1 MAQAASQRILV
12 EGHAIKVSNP
22 DKVFFPGEGITK
34 ADLIGYYRAV
44 AAAMLPHLAGRP
56 LTLRRY
62 PEGIGHEGFF
72 QKHAE
77 HLPSWVQ
84 TVTLT
89 KSAGGTAEYV
99 LCEDE
104 ATLVYLAAHG
114 TIEIHI
120 RPVTVAAI
128 DHPDRLVVDIDPPDG
143 VPVQVLRTVARLA
156 RELFT
161 EVGLTPFLQAT
172 GGRGF
177 HVVAPLDRSQ
187 DHRFVRDLA
196 GDLAGH
202 LARGAPE
209 ALTVE
214 HRIDKRG
221 HRVFLDVNRNG
232 RAQTFVAPY
241 SLRARPG
248 AGVAAPLDWSELGRA
263 TPAGHTIASMPRRLA
278 RKVDPWTDIDVHA
291 VPAGEVRERL
301 DALIGP
307 RLAARSAARRRN
319 PR

>member
-1 MAQAASQRILV
+1 MPQAGAQRILI
-12 EGHAIKVSNP
+12 EDRHIKVTSP
-22 DKVFFPGEGITK
+22 DKELFPGEGITK
-34 ADLIGYYRAV
+34 ADLIGHYRTV
-44 AAAMLPHLAGRP
+44 AAVMLPHLAGRP
-56 LTLRRY
+56 LTLRRF
-62 PEGIGHEGFF
+62 PEGIGQEGFF

-77 HLPSWVQ
+77 HFPSWIR

-120 RPVTVAAI
+120 RPVTIEAI

-143 VPVQVLRTVARLA
+143 APVQVLRTVARMA
-156 RELFT
+156 RELFL
-161 EVGLTPFLQAT
+161 EVGLTPFLQST

-177 HVVAPLDRSQ
+177 HVLAPLDRSQ

-196 GDLAGH
+196 GDLAAH
-202 LARGAPE
+202 LARAAPD
-209 ALTVE
+209 ALTVQ

-241 SLRARPG
+241 SVRARPG
-248 AGVAAPLDWSELGRA
+248 AGVSTPLDWSELGRA
-263 TPAGHTIASMPRRLA
+263 TPAGHTIASIPRRLA
-278 RKVDPWTDIDVHA
+278 RKADPWAGIDAHA
-291 VPAGEVRERL
+291 VPAGDVRERL

-307 RLAARSAARRRN
+307 RLAARSAAARRR
-319 PR
+319 R

>member
-1 MAQAASQRILV
+1 M
-12 EGHAIKVSNP
+12 KVSSP
-22 DKVFFPGEGITK
+22 DKELFPGEGITK
-34 ADLIGYYRAV
+34 ADLIGHYRTV

-62 PEGIGHEGFF
+62 PEGIGQEGFF

-77 HLPSWVQ
+77 HLPGWVR
-84 TVTLT
+84 TVTLA

-114 TIEIHI
+114 TIELHI
-120 RPVTVAAI
+120 RPVTVASI

-143 VPVQVLRTVARLA
+143 VPVQVLRTIARRA
-156 RELFT
+156 RELFL
-161 EVGLTPFLQAT
+161 ELGLPPFLQST

-196 GDLAGH
+196 GDLAAH
-202 LARGAPE
+202 LARSAPD
-209 ALTVE
+209 ALTVQQ
-214 HRIDKRG
+214 RIDKRG

-232 RAQTFVAPY
+232 RGQTFVAPY

-248 AGVAAPLDWSELGRA
+248 AGVATPLDWNELGRA
-263 TPAGHTIASMPRRLA
+263 TPDGHTIASMRRRLA
-278 RKVDPWTDIDVHA
+278 RKRDPWADLDACA
-291 VPAGEVRERL
+291 VPAGEARERL

-307 RLAARSAARRRN
+307 RLAARSAAARRR
-319 PR
+319 R